1 MPPYTRIGAGELFR
15 LLHFSKTLRFCVVRR
30 YNAGQRKTI
39 VADNPL
45 FEKYGQTLRDGTV
58 IFKENEV
65 GDKMYIIQNGAV
77 RINKTIDGREHKLA
91 ELGKSEFFGEMAIVS
106 NTPRSATAVAV
117 GTVELLAFDRAGF
130 EAMIG
135 KNTKIAMSVI
145 DKLSKRLQNANAQIQ
160 TLVRSNQRSMI
171 ALNLYNS
178 FSEKGADAALTLD
191 STVESIALD
200 LQCPRDSVMEV
211 VQGLDQSGICK
222 VEGNAL
228 RLKDKRAL
236 VMQTGI
242 SG

>member
-1 MPPYTRIGAGELFR
+1 MAE
-15 LLHFSKTLRFCVVRR
+15 
-30 YNAGQRKTI
+30 
-39 VADNPL
+39 NPL
-45 FEKYGQTLRDGTV
+45 FDKYGQTLRDGTI
-58 IFKENEV
+58 IFRENEG

-77 RINKTIDGREHKLA
+77 RINKTIDGREHTLA

-145 DKLSKRLQNANAQIQ
+145 DKLSKRLQNANTQIQ

-178 FSEKGADAALTLD
+178 FSEKESDAALTLD
-191 STVESIALD
+191 STVERIALE
-200 LQCPRDSVMEV
+200 LQCPRDAVMEV
-211 VQGLDQSGICK
+211 ITGFDSSGICK
-222 VEGNAL
+222 IEGNAL
-228 RLKDKRAL
+228 RFKDKRAL
-236 VMQTGI
+236 VRQTGI
-242 SG
+242 NG